1 MEYSSLRVVVSDSS
15 RSEKKRARER
25 NFRRFKEYWFTLSLS
40 RLSLSLSVVSFS
52 LSLSFLALKRALNEQ
67 QSDAR

>member
-25 NFRRFKEYWFTLSLS
+25 NFRRYKEYWFTLS
-40 RLSLSLSVVSFS
+40 RLSLSVVSFS

-67 QSDAR
+67 QSGAR

>member
-25 NFRRFKEYWFTLSLS
+25 NFRRCKEYWFTLSLS
-40 RLSLSLSVVSFS
+40 RLSLSVVSFS

-67 QSDAR
+67 QSGAR